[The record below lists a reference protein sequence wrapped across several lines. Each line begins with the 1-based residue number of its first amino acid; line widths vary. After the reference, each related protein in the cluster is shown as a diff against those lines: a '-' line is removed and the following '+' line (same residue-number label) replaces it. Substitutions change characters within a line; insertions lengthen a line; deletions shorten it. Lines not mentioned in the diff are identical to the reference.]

1 MTENGMEDM
10 GKDGK
15 ADSAMDSAMDEG
27 MEPAGGGAWAYECLK
42 LGDYALDYGMRM
54 QAGMGMLAGRRFGGL
69 AMDEAVACAALLR
82 RAPAWAYGCRL
93 AVAAAEEEPIC
104 GAFCGA
110 YVRRV
115 TGVSPCGSA
124 GEIPDGAPWT
134 EGETVRL

>member
-1 MTENGMEDM
+1 MTENGMEGM
-10 GKDGK
+10 GKAGK
-15 ADSAMDSAMDEG
+15 ADSAMDEG
-27 MEPAGGGAWAYECLK
+27 MEPAGGGAWAYECLE

-69 AMDEAVACAALLR
+69 AMDEALACAALR
-82 RAPAWAYGCRL
+82 RRTPARRDECRL
-93 AVAAAEEEPIC
+93 AVAAAEEEPI
-104 GAFCGA
+104 CGA

-124 GEIPDGAPWT
+124 GEIPDGAPGGAPGA

>member
-27 MEPAGGGAWAYECLK
+27 MEPAGGGAWAYECLE
-42 LGDYALDYGMRM
+42 LDDYALDYGMRM

-69 AMDEAVACAALLR
+69 AMDEAMACAALLR
-82 RAPAWAYGCRL
+82 RAPAWLDGCRL
-93 AVAAAEEEPIC
+93 AVAAAEEEPVR
-104 GAFCGA
+104 GA

-115 TGVSPCGSA
+115 TGVSPRGPA